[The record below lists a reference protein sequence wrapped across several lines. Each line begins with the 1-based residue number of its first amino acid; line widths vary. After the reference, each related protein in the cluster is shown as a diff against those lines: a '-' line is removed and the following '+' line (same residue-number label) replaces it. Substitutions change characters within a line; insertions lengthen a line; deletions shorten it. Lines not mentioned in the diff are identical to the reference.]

1 VVADVLAR
9 VRIVSLFVVQG
20 SFYSLFHFFD
30 AFNGNFSDDDNNN
43 DILPKPFQGCS
54 QT

>member
-1 VVADVLAR
+1 LLLKIAFILYF
-9 VRIVSLFVVQG
+9 I
-20 SFYSLFHFFD
+20 FD
-30 AFNGNFSDDDNNN
+30 AFNGNFSDDDNNENN

>member
-1 VVADVLAR
+1 
-9 VRIVSLFVVQG
+9 VRIVSLFVAQG
-20 SFYSLFHFFD
+20 SFYPLFVFD
-30 AFNGNFSDDDNNN
+30 AFNGNFSDDENNNDNN